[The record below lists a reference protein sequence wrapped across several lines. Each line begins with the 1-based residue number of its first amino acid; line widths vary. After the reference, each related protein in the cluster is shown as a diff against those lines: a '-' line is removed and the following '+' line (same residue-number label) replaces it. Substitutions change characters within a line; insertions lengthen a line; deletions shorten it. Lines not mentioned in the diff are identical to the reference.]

1 MEHEDAA
8 RNEGLGRDFRPAGGW
23 KRIDSSRHSG
33 AEAEGLRT
41 VRPGREQ
48 LEKSQVPGIG
58 HGRRWDD
65 RQRRGADDG
74 EGGGTGRK
82 VPRPGQSRESLGRDR
97 SRPSRERGQRNRQE
111 QRKGQREVEDARS
124 GGSGEKDMKESP
136 ARGSGAKPAEPSISP
151 AGKLKM
157 EEIPEVEPEMGENV
171 PSTEANPQGLVI
183 NCRAALEG
191 GIKVAQLGT
200 LMLDLVGELAS
211 PLGKFRQTFST
222 HAVAQGRPAA
232 CDLLPIS
239 VEAIAKRREWS
250 ASTRDWLCYICL
262 VLNYQFC
269 SGFSSSKYMRHA
281 GELSERQLRI
291 LETHLAPAVER
302 MIRENPKV
310 PSRDEIKKEL
320 DKKHHDYEGGS
331 YVVMEDLEVSKVVE
345 CWPSANEAAV
355 APLEDFLEGETRLQ
369 VMTPMSSILPAEEW
383 PQEVPKSYVRATDQV
398 WEELVAE
405 GYRRGLFQA
414 CPEDEVLQ
422 DRSGRKVLNG
432 AGAVPKQKGDRQ
444 LQRFISIFCPLNAV
458 SRKISGDE
466 ATLPYVGQVNLLSI
480 PDECEVVID
489 SEDMASAFNLFL
501 MPTGWRGLFVYEKKV
516 PARVLGLKGSEP
528 TFVALRTV
536 PMGWISAVGVVQA
549 AIRHLAFK
557 IAKLPVSAEVQ
568 KHKEFPKGDKLLLY
582 LDSVDQLRLVSK
594 TMAKVL
600 EGEASEE
607 HKRFSE
613 ACRVKGLPTNA
624 SKALAGSLA
633 GSLQGGELQSEA
645 GVFMLQGAKM
655 RMNLAMIAYLLS
667 CEEWDPNAVAG
678 VTGRLVF
685 AGAFR
690 RPLLAI
696 MDGVFM
702 FAHRRQ
708 RGKAPQGAT
717 EELVCMMALLPLAF
731 TNVRAKIYP
740 KMSATDAS
748 PTGGG
753 SCMAVQLK
761 RPRGVPSAQQLTCVY
776 CRTDVT
782 EHIANG
788 QDTECVFGCGARLCS
803 LECFLEHK
811 ERCSCSGK
819 EVPLFSERWAGGNCP
834 LTRALLQEGFD
845 VTTPYD
851 IKISPLMDFFSES
864 GKAIWEDLDQTPAE
878 AEHHAPDCKTMSR
891 ARGKPFWLEGEW
903 VRGPPALRDEKN
915 VMGFNNLRGHQAVQV
930 RQGNRMALRS
940 VKRCKEL
947 HEAGKVFTLEHPWR
961 SFLWYM
967 KATVEL
973 AALPGVRMAV
983 FSNCCFGGRR
993 QKWTALL
1000 TNSQHIYEALHTP
1013 ECHHGLTQDY
1023 QPFYDEEGV
1032 IQFPTE
1038 MEAEYPPGLCQAYA
1052 QGLRTEME
1060 ERGVWPEEKA
1070 FRLRQIAGELVKYS
1084 RFTEEELRTKVALRI
1099 YEMEEQLVAGQE
1111 SEARYYLLQNGH
1123 YRAPM

>member
-1 MEHEDAA
+1 
-8 RNEGLGRDFRPAGGW
+8 
-23 KRIDSSRHSG
+23 
-33 AEAEGLRT
+33 
-41 VRPGREQ
+41 
-48 LEKSQVPGIG
+48 
-58 HGRRWDD
+58 
-65 RQRRGADDG
+65 
-74 EGGGTGRK
+74 
-82 VPRPGQSRESLGRDR
+82 
-97 SRPSRERGQRNRQE
+97 
-111 QRKGQREVEDARS
+111 
-124 GGSGEKDMKESP
+124 MKESP

-302 MIRENPKV
+302 MIGENPKV

-489 SEDMASAFNLFL
+489 SEDMASALNLFL

-696 MDGVFM
+696 MGEVFM

-903 VRGPPALRDEKN
+903 VRGSPALRDEKN

-1123 YRAPM
+1123 YRGTDVRLAVEHNDQWELIPYPAYRWLWRDTLSYRWKQEAHINELETQAMIAHVRRLLKEEDVQQVRLLIVIDSQVLFYAVGKGRSPAKRINRLLRRLTALALMGDLYILPIWTLSAWNFADRPSRRA